1 MKRSILKIWIVIIIL
16 IATFVALTYW
26 GAKSYQES
34 AQSIESLVRPDNKS
48 SITNAIF
55 QAVVQS
61 DLHLN
66 NFILTNKSTQRE
78 LAKQYSLEAD
88 SLISELELLVEEEP
102 LQQPQIDSLKK
113 IILEKS
119 RIYSIL
125 IDVKKRQHSQFFT
138 EQALNKIKTQLS
150 DSAFIDKAVSQKE
163 DLIIKRDTIE
173 QVDVVKIPDNY
184 KGFSG
189 FFRKIFG
196 KEKVIFDTVTSQ
208 QEQLNY
214 SLEISENSKIVRDYF
229 IDTTLLAV
237 KDILIEVLD
246 EEIQLQRKLYATEMN
261 IINYNE
267 LLLQNIRGLLNDI
280 ASSNASSLKDEQ
292 QQAILQIDAANKT
305 AFLIGCVGILLG
317 FILLIFL
324 IKDITQTN
332 IYRRRLEEEKERAEQ
347 LAIAKETFLSRMSH
361 EIRTPL
367 HSISG
372 FTELLEKETTN
383 HRQKKLLNGISQSNL
398 YLNQLI
404 NNILEQ
410 AKINAG
416 TYQLSPSHVYIPDLC
431 NELEVL
437 FKHRQEEKHIE
448 FKISYHDT
456 LTDVQLSVDSIKL
469 KQVLLNLLSNA
480 FKFTQQGSIFLQFQ
494 LTDKKLLLIKIADT
508 GTGIDPKDHEV
519 IFQPFNQID
528 TQHVSQINGSGLG
541 LSITKHIVESFGG
554 AISVTS
560 EKNKGSIFTI
570 HIPVKSVPYT
580 GQIHTPPLLQDEK
593 VFYPVHILA
602 VEDDDWNAC
611 LLENYLSPYIRELKV
626 YSNAE
631 DGWNAFCLQPE
642 HFHLVLTD
650 LNLPQMDGKTFFR
663 KIRSISGSIP
673 VIAFSAGLSKKEA
686 DELIASGFTNTLGKP
701 FSQQDLLSA
710 IDTLFPKESITPGH
724 VSGYA
729 IEWSNIAAF
738 SADGTEDIQH
748 LCTRFTG
755 SFESKV
761 NHLESAILQKD
772 VVEIARLSHQL
783 KSNCEQIGILT
794 LSERLQSVE
803 VFAEINNFQRAKEEA
818 EKILSELKDIISQ
831 LHSELQKM

>member
-34 AQSIESLVRPDNKS
+34 AQSIESIVRPDNKS
-48 SITNAIF
+48 SVTNAIF
-55 QAVVQS
+55 QSVVQS

-66 NFILTNKSTQRE
+66 NFILTNKSSQRE

-88 SLISELELLVEEEP
+88 SLISELELLIEGEYQ
-102 LQQPQIDSLKK
+102 QQPQIDSLKK

-119 RIYSIL
+119 RIYNIL
-125 IDVKKRQHSQFFT
+125 IDVKKRQNSQFFT

-150 DSAFIDKAVSQKE
+150 DSAFIDKAITQKE

-189 FFRKIFG
+189 FFRKMFG
-196 KEKVIFDTVTSQ
+196 KEKVSFDTITSQ

-292 QQAILQIDAANKT
+292 QQAILRIDAANKT
-305 AFLIGCVGILLG
+305 AFLIGGVGILLG

-372 FTELLEKETTN
+372 FTDLLEKETT
-383 HRQKKLLNGISQSNL
+383 HHHQKKLLNGISQSNL

-416 TYQLSPSHVYIPDLC
+416 TYQLSSSYIYIPDLC
-431 NELEVL
+431 DELEVL

-448 FKISYHDT
+448 FKVSYHEN
-456 LTDVQLSVDSIKL
+456 LKGIQLLLDAIKL
-469 KQVLLNLLSNA
+469 KQILLNLLSNA
-480 FKFTQQGSIFLQFQ
+480 FKFTQHGSIFLQFQ
-494 LTDKKLLLIKIADT
+494 LTEKNQLLIKVADT
-508 GTGIDPKDHEV
+508 GIGIDSKDHQT

-528 TQHVSQINGSGLG
+528 TLHVSQINGSGLG

-554 AISVTS
+554 TIAISS
-560 EKNKGSIFTI
+560 EKNKGSIFSI
-570 HIPVKSVPYT
+570 HIPVKSTPYT
-580 GQIHTPPLLQDEK
+580 AETHVPAILKDEK
-593 VFYPVHILA
+593 IFYPIHILA
-602 VEDDDWNAC
+602 VEDDDWNAY
-611 LLENYLSPYIRELKV
+611 LLENYLSPYIGEVRI

-631 DGWNAFCLQPE
+631 DGLSAFTLNPE
-642 HFHLVLTD
+642 YYHLVLTD
-650 LNLPQMDGKTFFR
+650 LNLPQMDGKTFF
-663 KIRSISGSIP
+663 KEIRSVSKNIP

-686 DELIASGFTNTLGKP
+686 DELTESGFSNTLGKP

-710 IDTLFPKESITPGH
+710 IDALFTKESHPEPGTEYS
-724 VSGYA
+724 VK
-729 IEWSNIAAF
+729 WSNIAAF
-738 SADGTEDIQH
+738 DPGNSEDEQE
-748 LCTRFTG
+748 LYTLFVQ

-761 NHLESAILQKD
+761 ENLATAIQIED
-772 VVEIARLSHQL
+772 IAEIGRLSHQL
-783 KSNCEQIGILT
+783 KSNCEQIGISE
-794 LSERLQSVE
+794 LSERLQSAE
-803 VFAEINNFQRAKEEA
+803 VFAEISNLQRAKEEA
-818 EKILSELKDIISQ
+818 EKALPVLRHIIIQMQNTLSGK
-831 LHSELQKM
+831 